1 MFTVE
6 PFRLVHR
13 VLPDI
18 HFRIN
23 RYRLFLFRIDA
34 SDGSKGMFRFPN
46 DQG

>member
-13 VLPDI
+13 ILPEI
-18 HFRIN
+18 
-23 RYRLFLFRIDA
+23 LFRIDA
-34 SDGSKGMFRFPN
+34 SDGSKGMLRFLN